1 MREKLLWISVCIA
14 IFYVQGIEQCLRAH
28 FALVGGMSK
37 IFVFRFLS
45 IAMNG

>member
-14 IFYVQGIEQCLRAH
+14 VFYVQGKEQCLRAH
-28 FALVGGMSK
+28 FALIGGMYK
-37 IFVFRFLS
+37 FLAFRFLS